1 MSELIPQDIFD
12 QLPEQFRIRA
22 RQIKARVAEIDRLLL
37 PCQVSDIRDAAV
49 RLRGQ
54 LRPQPD
60 TVVATFAEEFKLA
73 CADIPAWAIAE
84 AVNDFHGGRVEGHTG
99 QFMPTCAE
107 FARHARSIVAPF
119 AGERVII
126 RREAKQLFSRAEDER
141 RRQIIALE
149 RQDPNQRQRVRAMID
164 AALKGA
170 PKAFGSNPHT
180 EIDKDMQA
188 RLDALK
194 LPRPEP
200 VSKIPQT
207 KAGRLK

>member
-73 CADIPAWAIAE
+73 CADIPAWAISE
-84 AVNDFHGGRVEGHTG
+84 AVNDFLGGRVEGHTG

-107 FARHARSIVAPF
+107 FARHARSIIAPF

-126 RREAKQLFSRAEDER
+126 RREAKQLFNRAEDER

-170 PKAFGSNPHT
+170 PKAIRSNPHT
-180 EIDKDMQA
+180 TIDEDMQA

-194 LPRPEP
+194 LPRSEH